1 MSKRQLGVGVIGCG
15 NISAAYMRLAPMFR
29 GMEMRACADLDRA
42 AAEVRAKEF
51 GLRSQSVDELL
62 SSPDIDIVV
71 NLTIPA
77 AHYVVSNA
85 ALDAGKHVYSEKPFV
100 LSVREGKTL
109 AQKAARKNL
118 RVGSAPDTFLG
129 GAHQHA
135 RHLID
140 SGAIGKVT
148 SGTAFVMNHGMEH
161 WHPNPDFFFKPGA
174 GPVLDIGPYYITN
187 LVQLIGPIK
196 RVVALSSTPAKTR
209 TISSEPR
216 KGAKIAVETPTTLQ
230 SLLEF
235 ENGAAI
241 MFGSSWDV
249 WNHGHANMELYG
261 EKGTLYVPDPN
272 FFGGQVRLTK
282 DAVPVKRMRKFDHP
296 FYRPNQKHSS
306 GMLANYRASGLSDMA
321 IAILN
326 DRPHRCSLELA
337 LHVVDVMTAILRSA
351 ETGKFVAMT
360 TRCERPE
367 PLTIREAR
375 ALLRPKAQ

>member
-29 GMEMRACADLDRA
+29 GMEMRACADLDRQA
-42 AAEVRAKEF
+42 ANARAKEF
-51 GLRSQSVDELL
+51 GLRSQSVEELMA
-62 SSPDIDIVV
+62 SPDIDIVV

-109 AQKAARKNL
+109 AQKAARRNL
-118 RVGSAPDTFLG
+118 RIGSAPDTFLG

-161 WHPNPDFFFKPGA
+161 WHPNPDFFYKPGA

-187 LVQLIGPIK
+187 LVQLIGPVK
-196 RVVALSSTPAKTR
+196 RVVALSATPEKKR

-216 KGAKIAVETPTTLQ
+216 KGEQVTVETPTTLQ

-235 ENGAAI
+235 ENGATI

-249 WNHGHANMELYG
+249 WNHGHTNMELYG

-272 FFGGQVRLTK
+272 FFGGEVRLTK
-282 DAVPVKRMRKFDHP
+282 DAVPVKRMRKFEHP
-296 FYRPNQKHSS
+296 FYRPNQKHAS
-306 GMLANYRASGLSDMA
+306 GMLANYRASGLCDMA
-321 IAILN
+321 VAILK

-337 LHVVDVMTAILRSA
+337 LHVVDVMTAILKSA
-351 ETGKFVAMT
+351 ETGRFVAT
-360 TRCERPE
+360 TTSCERPE

-375 ALLRPKAQ
+375 ALLRPKAR